1 MCVPRV
7 HTFAFLLPLCLRIFA
22 VCVCAAHTSMCA
34 ARRWLRGAGAEGFL
48 SGLDAGKHFLAG
60 GCVFVSPLRHLL
72 VDSALCLVGFT
83 D

>member
-1 MCVPRV
+1 M
-7 HTFAFLLPLCLRIFA
+7 
-22 VCVCAAHTSMCA
+22 CVCAAHTSMCA

-83 D
+83 N